1 MDAKGT
7 APSAVWEE
15 SDPDRAAAEEE
26 TAAAQRLIH
35 ELAANEIDRKVLFRF
50 YVAGEDEA
58 RIRGELDLSEAQYD
72 RIQTRAQQRFKEML
86 RTAHTAGEE
95 KGTGEHDHLDS
106 HPDIEAALRRGLTQ
120 LAARQASGEVTVRK
134 GLIGHLRSPAAIFG
148 LLAILFAAIAAA
160 SLLELRA
167 HRLRMALDRTRITSP
182 PRPIA
187 PAAALEAQLR
197 QAREALDQE
206 RLRGADRLEKERR
219 QRGAL
224 TADLERLRRPQ
235 INNPLVPLSRDEPS
249 ERSILSLPPNP
260 SSWIVLSLD
269 LEGAAKTPTYR
280 ATLTRPKGGEL
291 WSSSGL
297 TANRWG
303 SLVISLPAALL
314 KPGSYQIR
322 VEAVPLNGA
331 PQPVG
336 RFGFQ
341 VSR

>member
-1 MDAKGT
+1 MDAKRT

-58 RIRGELDLSEAQYD
+58 RIRAELDLREAQYD

-95 KGTGEHDHLDS
+95 KGTGEHDHLDV
-106 HPDIEAALRRGLTQ
+106 EAALRRGLTQ

-134 GLIGHLRSPAAIFG
+134 GLVGHLRSPAAIFG
-148 LLAILFAAIAAA
+148 LLAVLFAAIAAA

-167 HRLRMALDRTRITSP
+167 HRLRVALDRTRITSP

-187 PAAALEAQLR
+187 PSAALEAQLR
-197 QAREALDQE
+197 QTREALDQE
-206 RLRGADRLEKERR
+206 RLRGAERLDKERR
-219 QRGAL
+219 QRASL
-224 TADLERLRRPQ
+224 TADLEKLRRPQ
-235 INNPLVPLSRDEPS
+235 INNPLVPVMRGEPS
-249 ERSILSLPPNP
+249 ERSILALPPNP

-269 LEGAAKTPTYR
+269 LEGAAKAPTYR
-280 ATLTRPKGGEL
+280 ATLARPKGGEL

-322 VEAVPLNGA
+322 VEAVPLKGT
-331 PQPVG
+331 PQAVG
-336 RFGFQ
+336 KFGFQ